1 LCYNIFKKILQFGDI
16 PPAKSVDIGKKRR
29 FPMDDIKKAKK
40 RMAELR
46 KTLEHHSRLYYIEDA
61 PEISDYE
68 YDKLFY
74 ELVALEERYP
84 ELAAEDSPTKRVGG
98 AALDKFEKVTH
109 TVRMGSLS
117 DVFSYEEIHDF
128 VAKTEERLGRS
139 TLYSV
144 EPKIDG
150 LSVSLEYTD
159 GKLMVGSTRGDGI
172 TGENVTENLKTVK
185 TIPLSLPEALPLL
198 EVRGEVYM
206 PRRSFEA
213 LNRTREENGEALFAN
228 PRNAAAGSLRQL
240 DSKITAKRGLD
251 ILIFN
256 VQRIEGKRFTSHTEE
271 LAYLE
276 EKGFHVIPHR
286 TQARTAEE
294 IIAHIER
301 LGALRGSLS
310 FDIDGVVVKVD
321 DLSERIE
328 IGENT
333 STPKWAVAYKFP
345 PERKATRLS
354 DIVVQVGRTGVLT
367 PRAVLEPVKLAG
379 TTVSAATL
387 HNIDYIRERDIRVGD
402 TILVQKAGDIIP
414 EVVSVE
420 MSARPENTVPYQM
433 PEACP
438 SCGEPVVRDDEAA
451 TRCTNANCPAQLE
464 RSITH
469 FASRDAMD
477 IDGMGP
483 AVVRLLMR
491 EKLVSNVADIY
502 HLRAEDLKDLERMG
516 EKSAANLVAAIEKSK
531 ESGLA
536 RLIYALGIRNV
547 GEKAAKALAVR
558 FESLDALAAATV
570 DELVAIDDFGEIT
583 ARCVIEYFSHPQTRE
598 FIDELKACGVATTYE
613 AEKSDAVFAGMTFV
627 LTGTLPTLSRDAA
640 TEIIERHGGKASSSV
655 SAKTT
660 YVVAGEKAGS
670 KLARAE
676 ALGIKIIDEDAL
688 LQMAG
693 ES

>member
-1 LCYNIFKKILQFGDI
+1 MNDRQT
-16 PPAKSVDIGKKRR
+16 
-29 FPMDDIKKAKK
+29 AKK
-40 RMAELR
+40 RIDELR
-46 KTLEHHSRLYYIEDA
+46 KTLDYHAKLYYIHDA

-74 ELVALEERYP
+74 ELVALEEQYP
-84 ELAAEDSPTKRVGG
+84 EFASEDSPTKRVGG
-98 AALDKFEKVTH
+98 AALDKFEKVVH

-117 DVFSYEEIHDF
+117 DVFSYEEIEDF
-128 VAKTEERLGRS
+128 VQKTETVLGHPARFS
-139 TLYSV
+139 I

-150 LSVSLEYTD
+150 LSVSLEYRD
-159 GKLMVGSTRGDGI
+159 GKLTVGSTRGDGI

-185 TIPLSLPEALPLL
+185 TIPLSLPEELPLL

-213 LNRTREENGEALFAN
+213 LNAAREEAGEALFAN

-251 ILIFN
+251 ILVFN
-256 VQRIEGKRFTSHTEE
+256 VQRIEGKSFTSHTEE
-271 LAYLE
+271 LSYLE
-276 EKGFHVIPHR
+276 SQGFHVIPHR
-286 TQARTAEE
+286 TRASAAEE
-294 IIAHIER
+294 IVAHIEH
-301 LGALRGSLS
+301 LGKLRDSLA
-310 FDIDGVVVKVD
+310 FDIDGVVIKAD
-321 DLSERIE
+321 SLAERTE

-333 STPKWAVAYKFP
+333 STPKWAIAYKFP
-345 PERKATRLS
+345 PERKATTLS
-354 DIVVQVGRTGVLT
+354 DIDVQVGRTGVLT
-367 PRAVLEPVKLAG
+367 PRAVLEPVRLAG

-387 HNIDYIRERDIRVGD
+387 HNIDYIRERDIRIGD
-402 TILVQKAGDIIP
+402 TVLVQKAGDIIP
-414 EVVSVE
+414 EVVSVVT
-420 MSARPENTVPYQM
+420 SARPENAVPYEM
-433 PEACP
+433 PRICP

-491 EKLVSNVADIY
+491 EHLVSNVADIY
-502 HLRAEDLKDLERMG
+502 RLRAEELKDLERMG
-516 EKSAANLVAAIEKSK
+516 EKSSENLIAAIEKSK
-531 ESGLA
+531 ASGLA
-536 RLIYALGIRNV
+536 KLIYALGIRNV

-558 FESLDALAAATV
+558 FGSLDALASATM
-570 DELVAIDDFGEIT
+570 EKLTAIDDFGEIT
-583 ARCVIEYFSHPQTRE
+583 ASCVIEYFSHPQTRE
-598 FIDELKACGVATTYE
+598 FIDELKACGVATTYK
-613 AEKSDAVFAGMTFV
+613 AEMSDAAFAGMTFV
-627 LTGTLPTLSRDAA
+627 LTGTLPTLSREAA
-640 TEIIERHGGKASSSV
+640 TEIIERHGGKASTSV

-670 KLARAE
+670 KLVKAE
-676 ALGIKIIDEDAL
+676 ALGVKSIDEDTL

-693 ES
+693 EG

>member
-1 LCYNIFKKILQFGDI
+1 
-16 PPAKSVDIGKKRR
+16 
-29 FPMDDIKKAKK
+29 MDDIKKAKK

-367 PRAVLEPVKLAG
+367 PRAVLEPVKLTG
-379 TTVSAATL
+379 TTVSSTP
-387 HNIDYIRERDIRVGD
+387 RR
-402 TILVQKAGDIIP
+402 P
-414 EVVSVE
+414 F
-420 MSARPENTVPYQM
+420 SAPW
-433 PEACP
+433 
-438 SCGEPVVRDDEAA
+438 
-451 TRCTNANCPAQLE
+451 
-464 RSITH
+464 RS
-469 FASRDAMD
+469 R
-477 IDGMGP
+477 
-483 AVVRLLMR
+483 
-491 EKLVSNVADIY
+491 
-502 HLRAEDLKDLERMG
+502 
-516 EKSAANLVAAIEKSK
+516 SAAAC
-531 ESGLA
+531 
-536 RLIYALGIRNV
+536 R
-547 GEKAAKALAVR
+547 
-558 FESLDALAAATV
+558 
-570 DELVAIDDFGEIT
+570 
-583 ARCVIEYFSHPQTRE
+583 ARCNYAPNWP
-598 FIDELKACGVATTYE
+598 Y
-613 AEKSDAVFAGMTFV
+613 
-627 LTGTLPTLSRDAA
+627 
-640 TEIIERHGGKASSSV
+640 
-655 SAKTT
+655 
-660 YVVAGEKAGS
+660 
-670 KLARAE
+670 ARAE
-676 ALGIKIIDEDAL
+676 ARWPASEAH
-688 LQMAG
+688 MPTAR
-693 ES
+693 